1 MDYEPIDVIVDWD
14 LGYLEGSA
22 VKHIAKAKS
31 GDELS
36 ELTQARYYLDRR
48 IAILE
53 TKGAVAGQT
62 FLNEIPV
69 RQVNDTPVEEDAE
82 PPVVMNEDEDAS
94 EGTIYVSSSG
104 IHVQ

>member
-22 VKHIAKAKS
+22 VKHIARAKS

-62 FLNEIPV
+62 FLNEVPV

-82 PPVVMNEDEDAS
+82 PPVVTNEDEDAS